1 MRKPATKHMTAVR
14 HLRRYLNGS
23 LDLAFNCNKGQFAIH
38 VFTDASFAGNPDNR
52 RSTTG
57 YVFLL
62 CEAPISY
69 GEKEA

>member
-23 LDLAFNCNKGQFAIH
+23 LDLAIIYNKRQFVIH
-38 VFTDASFAGNPDNR
+38 GFTDASFAGNPDNR

-62 CEAPISY
+62 CGSPISY